1 MFYDQLTLWKKE
13 ITNYPFEAFTAADVT
28 RVLAKDR
35 LDPVD
40 LLALLSPAA
49 IPFLEEMAQKAHQIT
64 LQNFGRT
71 IQMFAPLYVANIC
84 TNKCAYCSFNMENE
98 IVRRKLT
105 LEEVEIE
112 GKAIA
117 AKGIRHILILTGES
131 RKESGPDYI
140 AACIKRLRP
149 DFSSIGLEVY
159 PLKEEEYKQLYE
171 AGVDTMT
178 MFQEVYDEEVYASVH
193 LGGPKRI
200 YRNRLD
206 APERAC
212 NAGLSSVTLGAL
224 LGLGHW
230 REEAFY
236 TALHAE
242 FIMKTYP
249 GVEVGLSAPRMRPH
263 VGSYEPQ
270 WPINDTELVQI
281 MLAYRLFLPRATI
294 TLSTRESAPLRD
306 ALLPLCVTKMSAE
319 SRTSV
324 GGYDES
330 TETGSSQFEISDE
343 RTVEEVAKMIRSQ
356 GYQPVFSD
364 WLDFREGS
372 RDLG

>member
-13 ITNYPFEAFTAADVT
+13 LPNYPFETFTAADVT
-28 RVLAKDR
+28 RALNKDR

-40 LLALLSPAA
+40 LLALLSPSAL
-49 IPFLEEMAQKAHQIT
+49 PFLEAMAQKAHRLT

-71 IQMFAPLYVANIC
+71 IQMFAPLYIANIC
-84 TNKCAYCSFNMENE
+84 TNKCVYCSFNMENE
-98 IVRRKLT
+98 IIRRKLS

-117 AKGIRHILILTGES
+117 AKGIQQILVLTGES

-140 AACIKRLRP
+140 AASVERLRP
-149 DFSSIGLEVY
+149 HFSSIGLEVY

-171 AGVDTMT
+171 AGIDTMT
-178 MFQEVYDEEVYASVH
+178 MFQEVYDEEIYASVH

-200 YRNRLD
+200 FRNRLD

-212 NAGLSSVTLGAL
+212 KAGLSGVTLGAL

-230 REEAFY
+230 REEAFF
-236 TALHAE
+236 TALHAD
-242 FIMKTYP
+242 FLMKTYP
-249 GVEVGLSAPRMRPH
+249 GTEVGVSAPRMRPH
-263 VGSYEPQ
+263 VGSYQPK

-281 MLAYRLFLPRATI
+281 MLAYRLFLPRLTI

-306 ALLPLCVTKMSAE
+306 SLLPLCVTKMSAE

-343 RTVEEVAKMIRSQ
+343 RTVQEVTKMIRSQ

-364 WLDFREGS
+364 WLNFREGS
-372 RDLG
+372 RNLG

>member
-13 ITNYPFEAFTAADVT
+13 LRNDSFETFTAADVT
-28 RVLAKDR
+28 RAINKEHLA
-35 LDPVD
+35 PVD

-49 IPFLEEMAQKAHQIT
+49 LPYLEEMAQKAHQIT

-71 IQMFAPLYVANIC
+71 IQIFAPLYVANIC
-84 TNKCAYCSFNMENE
+84 TNKCVYCSFNIENE

-105 LEEVEIE
+105 LEEAERE

-117 AKGIRHILILTGES
+117 AKGIRHILVLTGES

-140 AACIKRLRP
+140 AACVERLRP
-149 DFSSIGLEVY
+149 VFSSIGLEVY
-159 PLKEEEYKQLYE
+159 PLKEEEYKQLYQ

-178 MFQEVYDEEVYASVH
+178 MFQEVYDEGIYASVH

-212 NAGLSSVTLGAL
+212 NAGLSGVTLGAL

-230 REEAFY
+230 REEAFF
-236 TALHAE
+236 TALHAD
-242 FIMKTYP
+242 FLMKTYP
-249 GVEVGLSAPRMRPH
+249 GVEVGVSAPRMRPH
-263 VGSYEPQ
+263 VGSYQPQ

-281 MLAYRLFLPRATI
+281 MLAYRLFLPRLTI

-306 ALLPLCVTKMSAE
+306 ALLPLGITKMSAG

-343 RTVEEVAKMIRSQ
+343 RTVEEVTKMIRSQ
-356 GYQPVFSD
+356 GYQPIFSD
-364 WLDFREGS
+364 WLDFREGC
-372 RDLG
+372 RNLG